1 MDAERL
7 TEIRERWAAATPG
20 PWCHRHANDGVKRT
34 PLPEVCS
41 EGAARG
47 DWCPTVASTSYDEAI
62 ANAAAIAAAP
72 TDIAD
77 LLAEVERLRVTME
90 VAIEHYDLMLE
101 DGFHDCEAWEEV
113 RDRLVRAIRGSEI
126 EGGEPRNLEV
136 IP

>member
-1 MDAERL
+1 MNAERL
-7 TEIRERWAAATPG
+7 TEIRERWAKSNFEDPA
-20 PWCHRHANDGVKRT
+20 PWRVVD
-34 PLPEVCS
+34 
-41 EGAARG
+41 RG
-47 DWCPTVASTSYDEAI
+47 DGYADVRDAEGYRVTPDVSHVYDPTVI
-62 ANAAAIAAAP
+62 AVAAAP